1 MGKKKT
7 NFQKWIAN
15 MKKYP
20 PGKVQAPIPSP
31 KDSGKVL
38 AVGKVGRMT
47 WVPPQGGGGGGGGL
61 PDITE
66 DDVGKVLTVN
76 DSAEPAWGLGRPW
89 VMDPMAK

>member
-7 NFQKWIAN
+7 NFQKWIAY

-38 AVGKVGRMT
+38 AVDKDGRMA
-47 WVPPQGGGGGGGGL
+47 WMPPQGGGGGL

-76 DSAEPAWGLGRPW
+76 DSAEPAWGLERPW

>member
-1 MGKKKT
+1 
-7 NFQKWIAN
+7 

-38 AVGKVGRMT
+38 AVGKDGRMT
-47 WVPPQGGGGGGGGL
+47 WVSPQGGGGGGL

-76 DSAEPAWGLGRPW
+76 DSAEPAWGLERPW